1 MIKLPY
7 IEGFDY
13 QKQPYD
19 EYIQDTIDLVGLDG
33 WELEDL
39 GLCSDNENHIYG
51 LSLGDPNKPTI
62 FLTQT
67 HGLSEWRTCYWI
79 RGFAKELVN
88 PSNPILEKYM
98 LDLRQR
104 FHFYVIPCLN
114 VYGYINNTRWNANR
128 VDLNR
133 NFPPFWDDFVVEDP
147 DNWGT
152 KGSAPFSEVES
163 QIIRDK
169 VQELKPVMFLDFHT
183 WGDLQGGTNHL
194 CAPGYERFWR
204 LGRDIVN
211 SQRITYPKEQTF
223 WVPPSE
229 RPTAP
234 NWAATVKSDSG
245 FYPMVGNP
253 ESGGGMPEYIQAELG
268 MTMIFTY
275 CWHMYR
281 YMETRSL
288 VNTL

>member
-1 MIKLPY
+1 MKKYPY
-7 IEGFDY
+7 VQGFDY

-19 EYIQDTIDLVGLDG
+19 EYIQDTIDLIGLDG

-39 GLCSDNENHIYG
+39 GVCSDGTNHIYG
-51 LSLGDPNKPTI
+51 LSLGDKNKPTI
-62 FLTQT
+62 FIEQT

-88 PSNPILEKYM
+88 PTNLIHKPM
-98 LDLRQR
+98 MNALRR
-104 FHFYVIPCLN
+104 KFHFYVIPCLN

-152 KGSAPFSEVES
+152 KGDAPFSEVES

-183 WGDLQGGTNHL
+183 WGDLDGSTSHL
-194 CAPGYERFWR
+194 VSPEHQHFFR
-204 LGRDIVN
+204 LGRDVVD
-211 SQRITYPKEQTF
+211 SLQLTYTDKPF
-223 WVPPSE
+223 YYVPPSE
-229 RPTAP
+229 RPTAA
-234 NWAATVKSDSG
+234 NWVSTVQSDRG
-245 FYPMVGNP
+245 FHPFVAIP
-253 ESGGGMPEYIQAELG
+253 ESGGGMPEYVQAEVG
-268 MTMIFTY
+268 MTLAFVFCM
-275 CWHMYR
+275 HMLD
-281 YMETRSL
+281 YMENRKLIVT
-288 VNTL
+288 